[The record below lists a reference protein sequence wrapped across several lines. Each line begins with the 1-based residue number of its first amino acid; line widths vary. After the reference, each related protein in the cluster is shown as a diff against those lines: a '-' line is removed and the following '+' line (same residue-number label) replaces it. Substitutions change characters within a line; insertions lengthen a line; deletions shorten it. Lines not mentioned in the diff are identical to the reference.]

1 MWLKDHIKSKLV
13 MDCCKR
19 DMDQFDF
26 FEYSWTCYYPVAAV
40 VIPDDMPCP
49 LGEPVRITVFAD
61 ASFAAKMVTRK
72 SVTGIL
78 IFVNGSFIL
87 WLSKR
92 QAWVR
97 VRSSTCCC

>member
-1 MWLKDHIKSKLV
+1 MWLKGHIKSKLV

-49 LGEPVRITVFAD
+49 LGSRCGLRSLP
-61 ASFAAKMVTRK
+61 TRR
-72 SVTGIL
+72 L
-78 IFVNGSFIL
+78 QQR
-87 WLSKR
+87 W
-92 QAWVR
+92 
-97 VRSSTCCC
+97 